1 VCCRYGDGESCKVS
15 SMVNTNNRDVAQPI
29 ESADRYKGAYLKLC
43 LKNCEMIERDAASRM
58 EVDG

>member
-1 VCCRYGDGESCKVS
+1 
-15 SMVNTNNRDVAQPI
+15 MVNTNNRDVAQPI
-29 ESADRYKGAYLKLC
+29 ESANRYKGAYLKLC